1 MGGDGGVVAT
11 NRRYMRGAG
20 TADHTGD
27 STRYSASEK
36 AQAERDGT
44 LERLK
49 TCALTGQVFQLN
61 DSELGGG
68 GGGGGGEIVT
78 CPYGRLYNKVAALDA
93 LLNRMQNGNSPI
105 NGKDEPRGGT
115 LGRYIRGMKDLH
127 PVHFSTIQKEVDGD
141 TVLVPVCPIT
151 GVELTGLQPA
161 YVIVKTKVPTN
172 KKEDQEAKD
181 ENNDE
186 EEEEE
191 EVIPN
196 VLSEKALQQMG
207 IKALQDDY
215 GPFEK
220 ENLIRL
226 VPPSSILGD
235 IQTKWQERIQV
246 EKAAKKKKKKRKK
259 SSSTNGA
266 KGELVVVKPTKEK
279 KKRRT
284 DTTKSATLGKAKSIQ
299 EVRTHVAA
307 AVASNTVLSDLF
319 SNPTTAKTE
328 AERKDNLFVR

>member
-44 LERLK
+44 LERLQ
-49 TCALTGQVFQLN
+49 TCALTGQVFKLN
-61 DSELGGG
+61 DSE
-68 GGGGGGEIVT
+68 IVV

-93 LLNRMQNGNSPI
+93 LLNRMQHGNQNGNSPN
-105 NGKDEPRGGT
+105 NGNDEPRGGT
-115 LGRYIRGMKDLH
+115 LGGYIRGMKDLH
-127 PVHFSTIQKEVDGD
+127 PVHFSTIQKEVDGGD

-161 YVIVKTKVPTN
+161 YVIVKTKVPTKN
-172 KKEDQEAKD
+172 KKEDKEAK
-181 ENNDE
+181 E
-186 EEEEE
+186 EEDEEEE

-220 ENLIRL
+220 ENLIRI

-235 IQTKWQERIQV
+235 IQSKWQERILA
-246 EKAAKKKKKKRKK
+246 EKAAKKKKKRKK
-259 SSSTNGA
+259 SKCTNGT
-266 KGELVVVKPTKEK
+266 KGELLVKATSTKEK

-284 DTTKSATLGKAKSIQ
+284 DATESATLGKARSIQ